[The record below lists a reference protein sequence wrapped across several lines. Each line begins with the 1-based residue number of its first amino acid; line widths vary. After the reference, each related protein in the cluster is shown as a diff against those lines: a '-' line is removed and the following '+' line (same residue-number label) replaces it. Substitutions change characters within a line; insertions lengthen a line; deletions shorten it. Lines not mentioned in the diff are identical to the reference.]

1 MNELLLDSIDKIEM
15 SSLFSEM
22 EVLASLMSVYEKQK
36 VIIENAINPADFT
49 DLYVME
55 ADGSKESPADKKE
68 DETKEVKAVWL
79 KKLGMY
85 LKKFFAFGIRLIE
98 RFAKSINQRLIERRF
113 KTAAASARV
122 PKEVKKVIRN
132 ATVLMLIE
140 YSIATTYP
148 LAVKNDAVYKWCDK
162 SLKEVSQ
169 PNFIGKYITDPSYK
183 ITHMWS
189 DRPSGI
195 TFSGKLGE
203 FVTQLNTYYRTLYDG
218 EPSIVDCAKVLN
230 DFGGHLKHYQDDIKI
245 AELKELDDTH
255 KNKARYKDINNGIS
269 SLFKLACEHG
279 KAVMDCIKTICD
291 LVKDEKEVN
300 MTVVS
305 SLLAKGDT
313 EAKSSTAA
321 AS

>member
-55 ADGSKESPADKKE
+55 ADGSKESPTDKKE

-98 RFAKSINQRLIERRF
+98 RFAKSINQRLIERRMDN
-113 KTAAASARV
+113 AAASARV

-132 ATVLMLIE
+132 ATVLILLE
-140 YSIATTYP
+140 YSIAATYP

-169 PNFIGKYITDPSYK
+169 PHFIGKYISDPSYK
-183 ITHMWS
+183 IAHMWS
-189 DRPSGI
+189 DRP
-195 TFSGKLGE
+195 TVNLSGKLGK
-203 FVTQLNTYYRTLYDG
+203 FVNQLNTYYRILYDG
-218 EPSIVDCAKVLN
+218 EPGFSKCAQVLN

-279 KAVMDCIKTICD
+279 KAIMDCIKTICD

-313 EAKSSTAA
+313 EAKSTAA

>member
-55 ADGSKESPADKKE
+55 ADGSKESPTDKKE
-68 DETKEVKAVWL
+68 DETKDVKAVWL

-98 RFAKSINQRLIERRF
+98 RFAKSINQHLIEKRF

-132 ATVLMLIE
+132 ATVLILIE
-140 YSIATTYP
+140 YSIAVTYP

-162 SLKEVSQ
+162 SMKEVSQ
-169 PNFIGKYITDPSYK
+169 PNFIDKYVTDPSYK

-189 DRPSGI
+189 DRPEVS
-195 TFSGKLGE
+195 FSGKLGE
-203 FVTQLNTYYRTLYDG
+203 FVNQLNTYYRKLYDG
-218 EPSIVDCAKVLN
+218 EPGIPECAQVLN

-313 EAKSSTAA
+313 GAKSSTAA

>member
-55 ADGSKESPADKKE
+55 ADGSKESPTDKKE
-68 DETKEVKAVWL
+68 DETKDVKAVWL

-98 RFAKSINQRLIERRF
+98 RWAKSINQHFIEKRF
-113 KTAAASARV
+113 DSAAAKARV
-122 PKEVKKVIRN
+122 PMDVRKVIRN
-132 ATVLMLIE
+132 GTILVIME
-140 YSIATTYP
+140 YLVASCYP
-148 LAVKNDAVYKWCDK
+148 AAVKNEAVYKRCNAT
-162 SLKEVSQ
+162 LKEVSQ
-169 PNFIGKYITDPSYK
+169 PNYMGKFISDPAYNLNH
-183 ITHMWS
+183 IAMGQ
-189 DRPSGI
+189 PSGAI
-195 TFSGKLGE
+195 NKKVGE
-203 FVTQLNTYYRTLYDG
+203 FQQEIRTFYRNCKDG
-218 EPSIVDCAKVLN
+218 EPSITTCAKVLN
-230 DFGGHLKHYQDDIKI
+230 DFGGRLKHYKDDIKI

-269 SLFKLACEHG
+269 ELFKLACEHG

-300 MTVVS
+300 MNVVS

-313 EAKSSTAA
+313 AKSNTAA